1 MATKTFP
8 TVSEVEAMLKALKNF
23 GLTLAISGQ
32 TLQLKQNNTIIS
44 SITLPSGSDIDLENV
59 DTNILPD
66 TDSSRN
72 IGSNVKEFNYIFGRI
87 FSVSGA
93 IYYNNSSTK
102 PFLNESTRSI
112 GNYIVLAG
120 GANVH
125 LEIQLGQVYV
135 NSAETINK
143 SVTFPRTFTRS
154 PRVILTPMINNTS
167 DTRDVHTELTSV
179 STTGFNFSAALAN
192 TSYRITYMHWI
203 AIGI

>member
-1 MATKTFP
+1 MATKTLP
-8 TVSEVEAMLKALKNF
+8 TTSEVEAMLKALKNF

-44 SITLPSGSDIDLENV
+44 SITLPSGSNIDLENV

-66 TDSSRN
+66 TNETRN
-72 IGSNVKEFNYIFGRI
+72 IGSSLKKFNYIFGRI
-87 FSVSGA
+87 ISA
-93 IYYNNSSTK
+93 DTIYYDNKSTR
-102 PFLNESTRSI
+102 PFLNELTRSI

-125 LEIQLGQVYV
+125 LEIQLGQVFV
-135 NSAETINK
+135 NSAETINTK
-143 SVTFPRTFTRS
+143 VSFSRTFTRS

-192 TSYRITYMHWI
+192 TNYRITYMHWI